1 MSANPLIVKRYSLF
15 GRGDLDRVLTIHD
28 SRITNNERVHRWV
41 IVCYTLELLA
51 LSIWIGGLVIIV
63 AAVIPAVFNSFGM
76 EPGGRFLTRVF
87 EGYNR
92 LVLVSAGMLIIG
104 AVSRTML
111 SRAAAIILVGLSRI
125 ERTVAITMIVLAVVL
140 IFVLEPSSVRLQEHA
155 FTIKDEAERKAA
167 YESFFKTHTIVRA
180 LYVVNLGFAIALVPL
195 KVRSLIAVGRSNSVS
210 E

>member
-1 MSANPLIVKRYSLF
+1 MNS
-15 GRGDLDRVLTIHD
+15 
-28 SRITNNERVHRWV
+28 ERARRWI

-92 LVLVSAGMLIIG
+92 FVLVSAGMLIIG

-111 SRAAAIILVGLSRI
+111 SREAATIHVELSRI
-125 ERTVAITMIVLAVVL
+125 EVTVAITMIVLAVVL

-155 FTIKDEAERKAA
+155 FAIKDEAERKAA
-167 YESFFKTHTIVRA
+167 YESFFKSHTIVRA
-180 LYVVNLGFAIALVPL
+180 LYVVNLGLAVTLIPI
-195 KVRSLIAVGRSNSVS
+195 KVRALFAKRCGESN
-210 E
+210 